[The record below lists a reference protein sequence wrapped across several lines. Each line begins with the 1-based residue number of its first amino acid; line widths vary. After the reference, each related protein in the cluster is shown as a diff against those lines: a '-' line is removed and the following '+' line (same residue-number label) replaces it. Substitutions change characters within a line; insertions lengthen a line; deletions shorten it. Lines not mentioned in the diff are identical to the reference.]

1 MTRQILLSGAAAI
14 LLGGCAAGA
23 TGAESALGYAPA
35 QATSPTA
42 AGGTV
47 AERVLAAHNRER
59 AAVGVAALRWDAQL
73 ASGAAA
79 YAAQLARM
87 GQLVHSSRQSR
98 PGQGESLWMGT
109 AGAYTPDAMMQN
121 WASERRFF
129 RAGMF
134 PNVSTT
140 GNWQD
145 VSHYTQM
152 IWRSTTHVGCAV
164 ERSGRWH
171 VLVCRY
177 SPAGNRDGQ
186 PVP

>member
-1 MTRQILLSGAAAI
+1 MTRQILLSGAAAM
-14 LLGGCAAGA
+14 LLGGCAAGM
-23 TGAESALGYAPA
+23 TSSEPALGYAPA
-35 QATSPTA
+35 QATPA
-42 AGGTV
+42 APSGTV
-47 AERVLAAHNRER
+47 ADRVLAAHNRER
-59 AAVGVAALRWDAQL
+59 AAVGVSPLRWDAQL
-73 ASGAAA
+73 AAAA
-79 YAAQLARM
+79 EAYAIQLARM

-129 RAGMF
+129 RAGIF

-140 GNWQD
+140 GNWED

-152 IWRSTTHVGCAV
+152 IWRSTTSVGCAIQ
-164 ERSGRWH
+164 RSGRWD

-186 PVP
+186 AVP